1 MIDLHSHILPALD
14 DGAADMEVSLEM
26 ARAAVADGV
35 STMVAT
41 PHVDDRYGLDPPDIG
56 EHVGHL
62 NLALARAGIALGVL
76 PGAEVAHTRAAALSP
91 ASLLTACLGDSKAL
105 LVESPYTSVSF
116 FDDLLFDLQVRGFR
130 PVLAHPERCLM
141 FQRDPDRLAALV
153 DRGIYCTVNAGSLS
167 GGFGRK
173 VRQAAVVML
182 ARGLV
187 HSIASDSHDTER
199 RPPGLSTAL
208 DGLEGEIPGI
218 TAQAAWLTND
228 VPAALLADKPLPPR
242 PPLPVK
248 PASRWG
254 RLRRG
259 RGAPTRG

>member
-1 MIDLHSHILPALD
+1 MIDLHSHILPSLD

-26 ARAAVADGV
+26 ARAAVKDGV

-56 EHVGHL
+56 EQVGHL

-76 PGAEVAHTRAAALSP
+76 PGAEVAHTRAASLSEEALH
-91 ASLLTACLGDSKAL
+91 TACLGDSKAL
-105 LVESPYTSVSF
+105 LIESPYTSVSF

-130 PVLAHPERCLM
+130 PVLAHPERCVM
-141 FQRDPDRLAALV
+141 FQADPERLAALV
-153 DRGIYCTVNAGSLS
+153 ERGVYCTINAGSLS

-173 VRQAAVVML
+173 VRQTAIGLL

-187 HSIASDSHDTER
+187 HSIASDCHDTER
-199 RPPGLSTAL
+199 RPPGLNGAL
-208 DGLEGEIPGI
+208 DGIDSEIPGI
-218 TAQAAWLTND
+218 AAQARWLTND

-242 PPLPVK
+242 PPLPAK
-248 PASRWG
+248 PARRWRG
-254 RLRRG
+254 LRRG
-259 RGAPTRG
+259 RSAPSRG